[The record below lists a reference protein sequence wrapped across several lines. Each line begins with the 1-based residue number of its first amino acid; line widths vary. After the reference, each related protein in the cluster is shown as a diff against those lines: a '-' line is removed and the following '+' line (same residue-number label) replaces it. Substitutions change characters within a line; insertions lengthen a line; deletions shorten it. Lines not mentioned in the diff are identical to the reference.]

1 MNITIDLEEAV
12 LTLAK
17 EKALYNFTDNSVSYE
32 EAFLNPEI
40 GAQLAEAVVM
50 YSRYYRRILTS
61 LQK

>member
-17 EKALYNFTDNSVSYE
+17 EKALYNFTDNSVDYE
-32 EAFLNPEI
+32 EALLNPDV
-40 GAQLAEAVVM
+40 GPQLVEAVIM

-61 LQK
+61 LKK